1 LTSQPN
7 AVALGQ
13 ELLEGML
20 AKAIL
25 DRFGVKIDHEAEL
38 TSMDIGD
45 DKVTAHLQI
54 TNTDG
59 TTSTQTAEAQYLVG
73 TDGGHSRVR
82 KELKVPFDGEVL
94 PGTMIYGDIR
104 VEGLEAGVSHAWS
117 DDVKG
122 R

>member
-1 LTSQPN
+1 VTSQPN

-25 DRFGVKIDHEAEL
+25 DRFGVKIDHGAEL

-45 DKVTAHLQI
+45 DKVTACLQI
-54 TNTDG
+54 TNADG

-94 PGTMIYGDIR
+94 PGTMIYGDIC